1 VQKTAYLPD
10 KTLQMIGVTADILFQ
25 AGKQFSAVTP
35 VICKACQIGNQS
47 SAVTPVICEV
57 CQASKQFSAIIPVI
71 CRMCPANIYLFEK
84 L

>member
-1 VQKTAYLPD
+1 
-10 KTLQMIGVTADILFQ
+10 MIGVTAENCSGRLAVFCIHSGFYILFQ

-47 SAVTPVICEV
+47 SAVTPVICDLY
-57 CQASKQFSAIIPVI
+57 QAGKS
-71 CRMCPANIYLFEK
+71 L